1 MAKILLSGHGTSRD
15 AAALNTNTLHGLL
28 KSHCLMYGL
37 HTSHYSWMYAM
48 EFGAKT
54 YDPVR
59 HVYLCFP
66 RIHNADVAWICTA
79 CQYMIFIDLHILTY
93 MSGLICSES
102 IAYRCGNAFLTHTR
116 LQSLLMPLRGNT
128 YVFTCSGRA
137 KSRNTCTFPCF
148 FSKQQETHARSTPT
162 FSHLLLNNRKRQDLK
177 SCSVALCAITFQL
190 QPCFPR
196 NCAPLEQKNCPAI
209 EKHPFPG
216 QKTAIVA
223 NFFVFV

>member
-1 MAKILLSGHGTSRD
+1 MAKILLSGHGTSRA

-37 HTSHYSWMYAM
+37 HTSHYSWMYAI

-66 RIHNADVAWICTA
+66 RIHNADVVWICTA
-79 CQYMIFIDLHILTY
+79 CQYLIFIDLHILTY

-102 IAYRCGNAFLTHTR
+102 IAHRCGNAFLTHMR

-128 YVFTCSGRA
+128 YVCTWSGRA
-137 KSRNTCTFPCF
+137 KSRKTCTFPWFLLQTTGNTC
-148 FSKQQETHARSTPT
+148 ARQPSLILSQTTGNARIWSPAASLSVL
-162 FSHLLLNNRKRQDLK
+162 SHF
-177 SCSVALCAITFQL
+177 SCSHAS
-190 QPCFPR
+190 R
-196 NCAPLEQKNCPAI
+196 E
-209 EKHPFPG
+209 
-216 QKTAIVA
+216 IVLHLSRKI
-223 NFFVFV
+223 VLP